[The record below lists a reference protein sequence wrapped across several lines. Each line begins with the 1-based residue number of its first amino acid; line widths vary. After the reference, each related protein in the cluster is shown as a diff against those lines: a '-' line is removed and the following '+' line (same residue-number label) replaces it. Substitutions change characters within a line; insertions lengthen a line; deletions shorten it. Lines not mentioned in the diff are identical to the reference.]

1 MKKYQP
7 HRKNDKGRYSEKG
20 YPKDKT
26 YHSKIKPGIDPRLKN
41 VFKEIGTPDPEPFKP
56 DPFQLEAVEAVIE
69 HDCLVTAPTGSG
81 KTWIAETA
89 IRRVYDNGGRI
100 WYASPLKALSN
111 SIYCLFCRI
120 FGQDNVGILTGD
132 RKENPDAPIIVG
144 TTEIL
149 RNQLYDSMY
158 RGVDIRSDLVVMDE
172 AHYLGDEE
180 RGVVWEE
187 VIIYLP
193 VRVNLLLLSA
203 TIGNASRIAEWI
215 GAIRDKECVVV
226 AATGRPVPLFPLFFH
241 PSGTIEPLVTNNG
254 KKTRGGLDIRVIKYL
269 SAERPPRLAPPG
281 RLPPMGDIIR
291 VLRKYELLPA
301 IFFLKS
307 RSDCDGALELCDS
320 LGLDSDPERKL
331 KLKKR
336 IDELTSSIPHLKKHK
351 QMWHLEHLGVAS
363 HHGGQLPGWKIVV
376 ETLMS
381 ECLLDAVF
389 ATSTVAAGVNFPAR
403 TVVLSNSD
411 KFNGVEFVQLESNDF
426 HQMSGRAGRRGMD
439 KIGFVMALPGK
450 FMDLF
455 QIAKLTRQGS
465 GNVNSQI
472 KINFS
477 MTLNLLLSHK
487 PDQIKEILQH
497 SLAAFEAAYASRK
510 RSESAKGRKFEDSL
524 LWDAFLRH
532 LDFLVETG
540 FVDPEGRLT
549 SDGYW
554 ASHLRIDHPLLVAE
568 GLRTGLFP
576 YSDPAL
582 LAGAMAVFVNDREV
596 EEDSYGKES
605 EDPIYVAL
613 SDLRKGLRPFLKHL
627 KKKGFVISPL
637 YVKPAI
643 AIYRWAKE
651 ESWEKVC
658 NYTKMAEGDMA
669 RLISRTADNLR
680 HLCGLGEVFPHISE
694 SAEKAIELIMRDPV
708 VTFLEQVVGNE

>member
-1 MKKYQP
+1 MKKYHP
-7 HRKNDKGRYSEKG
+7 HKKNDRGRYPDKG
-20 YPKDKT
+20 YPKNKNF
-26 YHSKIKPGIDPRLKN
+26 HSKIKPGVDPRLKN
-41 VFKEIGTPDPEPFKP
+41 VFKQIGTPEPEPFHP
-56 DPFQLEAVEAVIE
+56 DPFQLDAVEVVRE

-89 IRRVYDNGGRI
+89 IRRVFDNGGKA

-111 SIYCLFCRI
+111 SIYSHFCRK
-120 FGQDNVGILTGD
+120 FGQENVGVLTGD

-149 RNQLYDSMY
+149 RNQLYDSMH
-158 RGVDIRSDLVVMDE
+158 RGFDIKADLVVMDE
-172 AHYLGDEE
+172 AHYIGDED

-203 TIGNASRIAEWI
+203 TIGNAGRIAEWI
-215 GAIRDKECVVV
+215 SAVRAKDCVVIS
-226 AATGRPVPLFPLFFH
+226 ATGRPVPLFPLFFH
-241 PSGTIEPLVTNNG
+241 PSGTIEPLVEKNG
-254 KKTRGGLDIRVIKYL
+254 KKTKGGLDIRVIKYL
-269 SAERPPRLAPPG
+269 SAERPPLLAPPG
-281 RLPPMGDIIR
+281 RLAPMGDIIR

-320 LGLDSDPERKL
+320 LGLDSDPERKEL
-331 KLKKR
+331 LKKR
-336 IDELTSSIPHLKKHK
+336 IDELTKAHPHLRKHR

-363 HHGGQLPGWKIVV
+363 HHGGQLPGWKIAV

-381 ECLLDAVF
+381 EGLLDAVF

-403 TVVLSNSD
+403 TVVISNSD
-411 KFNGVEFVQLESNDF
+411 RFNGIEFMPLEANDF

-450 FMDLF
+450 FMDLPL
-455 QIAKLTRQGS
+455 IAKLTRQGP
-465 GNVNSQI
+465 GNIKSQI
-472 KINFS
+472 RINFS

-487 PDQIKEILQH
+487 PDQIREILQH
-497 SLAAFEAAYASRK
+497 SLAAFEATYSLKQKQDLRK
-510 RSESAKGRKFEDSL
+510 ERKVFENSF

-532 LDFLVETG
+532 LDFLIETG
-540 FVDPEGRLT
+540 FVDPDGRLT

-554 ASHLRIDHPLLVAE
+554 ASQLRIDQPLLVAE
-568 GLRTGLFP
+568 GLRTGLFQ
-576 YSDPAL
+576 YSDPAM
-582 LAGAMAVFVNDREV
+582 LAGAMAIFVNDREV
-596 EEDSYGKES
+596 EEEPFLRTS
-605 EDPIYVAL
+605 EDPVYLAL
-613 SDLRKGLRPFLKHL
+613 SELRRGLRPFLKHL
-627 KKKGFVISPL
+627 KKKGFVIEPL

-643 AIYRWAKE
+643 AIYRWANGE
-651 ESWEKVC
+651 TWEKVC
-658 NYTKMAEGDMA
+658 NFTRLAEGDMA

-694 SAEKAIELIMRDPV
+694 NAEKAIELVMRDPV
-708 VTFLEQVVGNE
+708 VTFLE

>member
-1 MKKYQP
+1 MKKYLP
-7 HRKNDKGRYSEKG
+7 HKKNDKGRYSEKG
-20 YPKDKT
+20 YPKDKKF
-26 YHSKIKPGIDPRLKN
+26 HSKIKPDIDPRLKS
-41 VFKEIGTPDPEPFKP
+41 VFKEIGTPEPSPFHP
-56 DPFQLEAVEAVIE
+56 DPFQLEAVAAVIE
-69 HDCLVTAPTGSG
+69 NDCLVTAPTGSG

-89 IRRVYDNGGRI
+89 IRRVFDNGGRS

-111 SIYCLFCRI
+111 SIYNHFCHV

-132 RKENPDAPIIVG
+132 RQENPDAPIIVG

-149 RNQLYDSMY
+149 RNQLYDSMHKA
-158 RGVDIRSDLVVMDE
+158 VDIRSDLVVMDE
-172 AHYLGDEE
+172 AHYIGDEE

-193 VRVNLLLLSA
+193 IRVSLLLLSA
-203 TIGNASRIAEWI
+203 TIGNAGRIAEWI
-215 GAIRDKECVVV
+215 GAVRAKECVVV
-226 AATGRPVPLFPLFFH
+226 SSTERPVPLFPLFFH
-241 PSGTIEPLVTNNG
+241 PCGTIEPLVAKNG
-254 KKTRGGLDIRVIKYL
+254 KKTKGGLDIKVIKYL
-269 SAERPPRLAPPG
+269 SADKPPLMAPPG

-291 VLRKYELLPA
+291 VLRKFDLLPA

-307 RSDCDGALELCDS
+307 RSDCDGSLELCDS
-320 LGLDSDPERKL
+320 IGLDTDPERKL
-331 KLKKR
+331 TIKKR
-336 IDELTSSIPHLKKHK
+336 IDELTRSIPHLKKHK
-351 QMWHLEHLGVAS
+351 QMWHLEHLGVGS

-381 ECLLDAVF
+381 EGLLDAVF

-403 TVVLSNSD
+403 TVVISNSD
-411 KFNGVEFVQLESNDF
+411 RFNGVEFIPLGANDY

-455 QIAKLTRQGS
+455 LTARLTRQGP
-465 GNVNSQI
+465 GNILSQI
-472 KINFS
+472 RVNFS

-487 PDQIKEILQH
+487 PEQIKELLQH
-497 SLAAFEAAYASRK
+497 SLATFEATYSLKQKSDAG
-510 RSESAKGRKFEDSL
+510 KGRKIFENSF

-540 FVDPEGRLT
+540 FVEPGGSLT

-554 ASHLRIDHPLLVAE
+554 ASQLRIDHPLLVAE
-568 GLRTGLFP
+568 GLRTGLFS
-576 YSDPAL
+576 YTDPAL
-582 LAGAMAVFVNDREV
+582 LAGAMALFVNDREF
-596 EEDSYGKES
+596 EEDSFLKDS

-613 SDLRKGLRPFLKHL
+613 SDLRRGLRPFLKHL
-627 KKKGFVISPL
+627 KKKGFVVSPL

-651 ESWEKVC
+651 EPWEKVC
-658 NYTKMAEGDMA
+658 NYTRLAEGDMA
-669 RLISRTADNLR
+669 RLVSRTADNLR
-680 HLCGLGEVFPHISE
+680 HLRGLGEVFPHISE
-694 SAEKAIELIMRDPV
+694 SAEKAIEMLMRDPV
-708 VTFLEQVVGNE
+708 VTFLG

>member
-1 MKKYQP
+1 MKKYPP

-20 YPKDKT
+20 YPKDKKF
-26 YHSKIKPGIDPRLKN
+26 HSKIKPDLDPRLKS
-41 VFKEIGTPDPEPFKP
+41 VFKEIGTPDPAPFRP
-56 DPFQLEAVEAVIE
+56 DPFQLDAVEAVIE

-89 IRRVYDNGGRI
+89 IRRVFDNGGRS

-111 SIYCLFCRI
+111 SIYNSFCRA
-120 FGQDNVGILTGD
+120 FGQKNVGILTGD
-132 RKENPDAPIIVG
+132 RQENPDAPIIVG

-158 RGVDIRSDLVVMDE
+158 KAVDIRSDLVVMDE
-172 AHYLGDEE
+172 AHYIGDAD

-193 VRVNLLLLSA
+193 LRVNLLLLSA
-203 TIGNASRIAEWI
+203 TIGNAGRIAEWI
-215 GAIRDKECVVV
+215 GAVRAKECVVV
-226 AATGRPVPLFPLFFH
+226 SATERPVPLYPLFFH
-241 PSGTIEPLVTNNG
+241 PSGTVEPLVAKNG
-254 KKTRGGLDIRVIKYL
+254 KKTKGGLDIRVIKYL
-269 SAERPPRLAPPG
+269 SAEKPPLLAPPG

-291 VLRKYELLPA
+291 VLRKFDLLPA

-307 RSDCDGALELCDS
+307 RSDCDGSLELCDS
-320 LGLDSDPERKL
+320 IGLDSDPERKL
-331 KLKKR
+331 TIKKR
-336 IDELTSSIPHLKKHK
+336 IDELTSAIPHLKKHK
-351 QMWHLEHLGVAS
+351 QMWNLEHLGVGS

-381 ECLLDAVF
+381 EGLLDAVF

-403 TVVLSNSD
+403 TVVISNSD
-411 KFNGVEFVQLESNDF
+411 RFNGVEFIPLESNDF

-455 QIAKLTRQGS
+455 LTAKLTRQGP
-465 GNVNSQI
+465 GNVKSQI
-472 KINFS
+472 RINFS
-477 MTLNLLLSHK
+477 MALNLLLSHK

-497 SLAAFEAAYASRK
+497 SLATFEATYSLRQ
-510 RSESAKGRKFEDSL
+510 RPDSGKGRKIFENSF

-540 FVDPEGRLT
+540 FVEPDGRLT

-554 ASHLRIDHPLLVAE
+554 ASKLRIDHPLLVAE

-576 YSDPAL
+576 YLDPAL

-596 EEDSYGKES
+596 EEDSYIKES

-613 SDLRKGLRPFLKHL
+613 SDLRRGLRPFLKQL
-627 KKKGFVISPL
+627 KKKGFVVAPL

-643 AIYRWAKE
+643 AVYRWAKE

-658 NYTKMAEGDMA
+658 NYNRMAEGDMA

-680 HLCGLGEVFPHISE
+680 HLCGLGEAFPHISE
-694 SAEKAIELIMRDPV
+694 SAEKAIDMLMRDPV
-708 VTFLEQVVGNE
+708 VTFLG